1 MTSALPSLSGAG
13 LSLLAA
19 LQVQIPAPTGMVN
32 DFAGMLPAAT
42 AARLE
47 RLVTAVRA
55 KSGGEIAVVTMR
67 DLGGRDV
74 ADVALEIGRTWKIG
88 LNAAI
93 GNRARNAGVVLLVVP
108 KETSADGRGHIFIA
122 TGQGAEGFLTDA
134 ITGDIRREAL
144 PFLRSADYASAIT
157 LMTQRI
163 AERYAGEFAFTL
175 DSADLQPLARPRPPP
190 RRSTGGVSPVVFI
203 IGFVVLFMILSS
215 IGRRGGRGGRGGGG
229 GIFFIPGGGGGGWS
243 SGGGGGGGGGGGF
256 SGFGG
261 GGGFSGGG
269 SGGDW

>member
-19 LQVQIPAPTGMVN
+19 LQLQIPAPTGMVN
-32 DFAGMLPAAT
+32 DFAGVLPAAT

-47 RLVTAVRA
+47 RLATAVRA
-55 KSGGEIAVVTMR
+55 KSGGEIAVVTLR
-67 DLGGRDV
+67 DLGGRDA

-88 LNAAI
+88 SNAAI

-163 AERYAGEFAFTL
+163 AERYAGEFTFTL

-190 RRSTGGVSPVVFI
+190 RGRTGGVSPVFFI
-203 IGFVVLFMILSS
+203 IGFVILFVILSS

-229 GIFFIPGGGGGGWS
+229 GIFFIPGGGGWS
-243 SGGGGGGGGGGGF
+243 SGGGGGGGGF